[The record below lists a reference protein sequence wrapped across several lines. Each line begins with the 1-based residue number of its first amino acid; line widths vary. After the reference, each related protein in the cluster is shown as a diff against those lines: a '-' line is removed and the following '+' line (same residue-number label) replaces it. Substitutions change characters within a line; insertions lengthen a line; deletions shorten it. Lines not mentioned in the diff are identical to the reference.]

1 MSSLGRR
8 VFVPGVLSFIF
19 FAISTQFAPP
29 ARSQANVTGQW
40 QTLPYNM
47 PINPVN
53 AALLRT
59 GKVLIVSGSANVATN
74 KTFLAAIWD
83 PQAGT
88 ITTQPIA
95 WDMFCNGMVVLPD
108 GRPFILGG
116 TFKYDPFLGESRT
129 APYDLTTVTFTDQQL
144 MSHGRW
150 YPTGT
155 VLGDGRVMVFSGL
168 LETGATNTTVEIY
181 NPSSGWSAPTP

>member
-19 FAISTQFAPP
+19 FAISTQFAPS

-40 QTLPYNM
+40 QTLPYTT
-47 PINPVN
+47 PINPIH

-59 GKVLIVSGSANVATN
+59 GKVLIVSGSGNVPTN
-74 KTFLAAIWD
+74 TTLLAAIWD

-88 ITTQPIA
+88 ITTQPVA
-95 WDMFCNGMVVLPD
+95 WDMFCDGMVVLPD

-116 TFKYDPFLGESRT
+116 TLQYDPFFGESRT
-129 APYDLTTVTFTDQQL
+129 ATYDLTTGTFTDQQL

-168 LETGATNTTVEIY
+168 LETGATNTTMEFY
-181 NPSSGWSAPTP
+181 STSSGW